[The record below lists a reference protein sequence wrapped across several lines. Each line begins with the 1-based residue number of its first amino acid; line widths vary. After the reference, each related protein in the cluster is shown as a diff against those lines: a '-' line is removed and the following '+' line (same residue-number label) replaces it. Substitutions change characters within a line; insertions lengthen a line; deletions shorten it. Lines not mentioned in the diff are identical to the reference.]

1 MVMVDEQELFFLAVD
16 FGNKPSLDPLLI
28 LVAGAYKGQK
38 LLVLDL
44 EYGTGDL
51 GRLKRLKLE
60 FLLLTAGSYN
70 DFDRLDLVATAD
82 EFLEVNRQGLLVLVM
97 RPFKVGRR
105 AGIKVR
111 DMTTVGAVLGMVVAS
126 MIVLLDRFGIS
137 TLGIPMIMP
146 SMIVPGVVM
155 PSMIVPGVV
164 MIVGSRTGLGATGL
178 RGIAANGEGDACNQ
192 AQCDPM
198 RSFHGRFF
206 LKRWRLGA

>member
-1 MVMVDEQELFFLAVD
+1 MVMVDEQKLLFFAVD
-16 FGNKPSLDPLLI
+16 FGNEPSLDPLLI

-44 EYGTGDL
+44 KYGTGDL

-60 FLLLTAGSYN
+60 FLLLTTGSYD

-126 MIVLLDRFGIS
+126 VIVLLGHFGIS

-146 SMIVPGVVM
+146 SVIVSSVVMPGVVM
-155 PSMIVPGVV
+155 PGVV

-178 RGIAANGEGDACNQ
+178 GGIAATGEGDACNQ

>member
-1 MVMVDEQELFFLAVD
+1 MVMVDEQKLFFLAVD

-28 LVAGAYKGQK
+28 LVAGADKGQK

-51 GRLKRLKLE
+51 GGLKRFKLE
-60 FLLLTAGSYN
+60 FLLLTTGSYH
-70 DFDRLDLVATAD
+70 DFDRLDLVATAN

-105 AGIKVR
+105 AGIEMR
-111 DMTTVGAVLGMVVAS
+111 DMTTVGAVLRMVVAS
-126 MIVLLDRFGIS
+126 MIVLLGRFGIS

-146 SMIVPGVVM
+146 SVVM
-155 PSMIVPGVV
+155 PSMIVVV
-164 MIVGSRTGLGATGL
+164 IVVVGSRTGLGATGL

-198 RSFHGRFF
+198 RNFHGRFF

>member
-60 FLLLTAGSYN
+60 FLLLTTGSYN

-82 EFLEVNRQGLLVLVM
+82 ELLEVNRQGLLVLIM

-105 AGIKVR
+105 AGIEVR

-126 MIVLLDRFGIS
+126 MIVLLGRFGIS

-155 PSMIVPGVV
+155 PGVV
-164 MIVGSRTGLGATGL
+164 MILGSRTGLGATGL
-178 RGIAANGEGDACNQ
+178 RGIAANGERDACNQ

>member
-51 GRLKRLKLE
+51 GRFKWLKLE
-60 FLLLTAGSYN
+60 FLLLTAGRYD

-126 MIVLLDRFGIS
+126 MIVLLGRFGIS

-146 SMIVPGVVM
+146 SVIVSSVIVV
-155 PSMIVPGVV
+155 VV
-164 MIVGSRTGLGATGL
+164 MIVGGRTGLGATGL

-198 RSFHGRFF
+198 RNFHGGFF
-206 LKRWRLGA
+206 LKRWRLGASR

>member
-1 MVMVDEQELFFLAVD
+1 MVMVDEQELFFFAVD
-16 FGNKPSLDPLLI
+16 FGNKSSLDPLLI
-28 LVAGAYKGQK
+28 LVAGADKGQK

-51 GRLKRLKLE
+51 GRFKWLKLE
-60 FLLLTAGSYN
+60 FLLLTTGSYH
-70 DFDRLDLVATAD
+70 DFDRLDRVATAD
-82 EFLEVNRQGLLVLVM
+82 ELLEVNRQGLLVLVV

-105 AGIKVR
+105 AGIEVR

-126 MIVLLDRFGIS
+126 MIVLLGRFGIS
-137 TLGIPMIMP
+137 TLGIPMIVPRMIMP
-146 SMIVPGVVM
+146 SVVM
-155 PSMIVPGVV
+155 PSMIVVV
-164 MIVGSRTGLGATGL
+164 IVGSRTGLGATGL

-198 RSFHGRFF
+198 RNFHGRFF

>member
-1 MVMVDEQELFFLAVD
+1 MVMVDEQKLLFLAVD

-44 EYGTGDL
+44 EYGTGNL
-51 GRLKRLKLE
+51 GRFKWLKLE
-60 FLLLTAGSYN
+60 FLLLSTGSYD

-105 AGIKVR
+105 VGIEVR

-126 MIVLLDRFGIS
+126 MIVLLGRFGIS

-146 SMIVPGVVM
+146 SMVM
-155 PSMIVPGVV
+155 PSMIVVV
-164 MIVGSRTGLGATGL
+164 IVGSRTGLGATGL

-198 RSFHGRFF
+198 RNFHGRFF

>member
-82 EFLEVNRQGLLVLVM
+82 ELLEVNRQGLLVLVM

-105 AGIKVR
+105 AGIEVR

-126 MIVLLDRFGIS
+126 MIVLLGRFGIS
-137 TLGIPMIMP
+137 TFGIPMIMP
-146 SMIVPGVVM
+146 SVVM

-198 RSFHGRFF
+198 RNFHGRFF

>member
-1 MVMVDEQELFFLAVD
+1 MDRFKHAETSVLVVMVMVDEQELFFLAVD

-51 GRLKRLKLE
+51 GGLKWLKLE
-60 FLLLTAGSYN
+60 FLLLTTGSYH

-82 EFLEVNRQGLLVLVM
+82 ELLEVNRQGLLVLVM
-97 RPFKVGRR
+97 RPFEVGRR
-105 AGIKVR
+105 AGIEVR
-111 DMTTVGAVLGMVVAS
+111 DMTTVGAVLRMVVAS
-126 MIVLLDRFGIS
+126 MIVLLGRFGIS
-137 TLGIPMIMP
+137 MIMP
-146 SMIVPGVVM
+146 SMVMPGVVM
-155 PSMIVPGVV
+155 PGVV

-178 RGIAANGEGDACNQ
+178 GGIAANGEGDACNQ

-198 RSFHGRFF
+198 RNFHGRFF
-206 LKRWRLGA
+206 LKR